1 MKIWLGSSG
10 IPIASKDK
18 STLGGIQCI
27 SDLKLNGF
35 EIEFVRGVKMSSS
48 MAKKVGE
55 LSSKLKIRL
64 SVHAPYYINL
74 CSKEMEKVRASKQR
88 IIKSV
93 ERAHD
98 MHADIVVFHPA
109 YYGKLSEKEAYQR
122 VKEACEDMKDTLNDE
137 EITDVRLGLETTG
150 KISQFGTLDE
160 TIQICK
166 ELKYCSPVID
176 WAHIFARQGGRIDFS
191 DIFDKFSILKSKH
204 LHTHVSC
211 IEFSPVGIKGKGNE
225 RYHLPL
231 KTKKPD
237 FEPLVKEILKRKID
251 ITLISESPILEQD
264 ALLMKKMFEEHGYKF

>member
-1 MKIWLGSSG
+1 MKIWLGPAG

-18 STLGGIQCI
+18 STLGGIQCV
-27 SDLKLNGF
+27 SDLKLNSF
-35 EIEFVRGVKMSSS
+35 EVEFVRGVKMSSG
-48 MAKKVGE
+48 MAKKVGD
-55 LSSKLKIRL
+55 LSKKLKVRL

-74 CSKEMEKVRASKQR
+74 CSKETEKVRASKQR

-109 YYGKLSEKEAYQR
+109 YYGKLSEKEVYQK
-122 VKEACEDMKDTLNDE
+122 VKEACEDMKDTLDAE
-137 EITDVRLGLETTG
+137 GIIDVKLGLETTG
-150 KISQFGTLDE
+150 KVSQFGSLDE
-160 TIQICK
+160 IVQICK

-176 WAHIFARQGGRIDFS
+176 WAHIFARQGGRIDFP
-191 DIFDKFSILKSKH
+191 DIFDKVFVLKPKH

-211 IEFSPVGIKGKGNE
+211 IEFSPVGMKGRGNE

-231 KTKKPD
+231 NTKKPD
-237 FEPLVKEILKRKID
+237 FKLLVKEILKRKID

-264 ALLMKKMFEEHGYKF
+264 ALVLKKMFEEHGYKF